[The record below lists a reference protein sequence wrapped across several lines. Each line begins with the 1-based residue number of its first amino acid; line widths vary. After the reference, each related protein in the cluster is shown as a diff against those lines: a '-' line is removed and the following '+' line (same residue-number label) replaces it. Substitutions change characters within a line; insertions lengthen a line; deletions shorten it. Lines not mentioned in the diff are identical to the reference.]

1 MMKMQLSIS
10 LMNQFPPLERF
21 DVSRVRGR
29 IVLQNET
36 RGMLNLNQLKA

>member
-1 MMKMQLSIS
+1 MKMQLSIS
-10 LMNQFPPLERF
+10 LMNQFPPLEG
-21 DVSRVRGR
+21 VRGR